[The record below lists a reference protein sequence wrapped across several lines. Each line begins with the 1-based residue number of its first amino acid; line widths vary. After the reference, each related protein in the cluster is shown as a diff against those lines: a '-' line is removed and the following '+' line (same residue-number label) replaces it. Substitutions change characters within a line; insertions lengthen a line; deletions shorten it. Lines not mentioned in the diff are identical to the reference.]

1 MFRVE
6 EASALS
12 VLAELIVVAFN
23 KFDFAAALLLK
34 I

>member
-12 VLAELIVVAFN
+12 VLTELIVAAFN
-23 KFDFAAALLLK
+23 KFDFAVALLLK